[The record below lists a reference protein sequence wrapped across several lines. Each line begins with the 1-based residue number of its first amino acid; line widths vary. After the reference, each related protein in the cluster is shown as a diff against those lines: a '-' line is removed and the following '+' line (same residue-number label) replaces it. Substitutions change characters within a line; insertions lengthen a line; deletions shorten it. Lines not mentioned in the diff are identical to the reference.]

1 MIMATSTKRPRRSSG
16 FTLYETLLVLVIVT
30 GLVVLMATPRA
41 ASQNLL
47 AERAFWPSWQ
57 RFWTAGCQLAVRRRE
72 TLHVEVDIPRHVAE
86 LRTLSRGGTPQ
97 VLARLA
103 VPPSLRF
110 AEGDTKWDGNID
122 ERGWA
127 PALTLEWY
135 SQRTRLWW
143 YQTFQLKGALI
154 YVTAAETRRP
164 HAPQP

>member
-1 MIMATSTKRPRRSSG
+1 M
-16 FTLYETLLVLVIVT
+16 VLVIVT

-47 AERAFWPSWQ
+47 AGRAFWPSWQ

-110 AEGDTKWDGNID
+110 GEG
-122 ERGWA
+122 
-127 PALTLEWY
+127 TL
-135 SQRTRLWW
+135 SGMAISMS
-143 YQTFQLKGALI
+143 GAGP
-154 YVTAAETRRP
+154 R
-164 HAPQP
+164 H